1 MRTLRVIVQEFAL
14 EFALAMFPMQM
25 VHVIRI
31 HWLLP
36 TSFPFTT
43 SLPICQKILPIFWNE
58 TPENLNASL
67 FDFQLYVGN

>member
-14 EFALAMFPMQM
+14 EFALAMFPTQV
-25 VHVIRI
+25 VHIIRI
-31 HWLLP
+31 RRLLP

-67 FDFQLYVGN
+67 LDFQLYVGN

>member
-14 EFALAMFPMQM
+14 EFALAIFPTQV
-25 VHVIRI
+25 VHIIRI
-31 HWLLP
+31 RRLLP

-58 TPENLNASL
+58 NPQTLDV
-67 FDFQLYVGN
+67 DFQLYVSK